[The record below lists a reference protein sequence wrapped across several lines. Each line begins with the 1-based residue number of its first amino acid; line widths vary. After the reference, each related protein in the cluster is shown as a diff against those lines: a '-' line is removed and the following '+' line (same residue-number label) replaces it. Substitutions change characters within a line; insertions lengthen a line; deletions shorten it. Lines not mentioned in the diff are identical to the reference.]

1 MENNKFFVKPKT
13 KKKKLKKAR
22 RENIVVYKEL
32 VISIIIVIVIFAT
45 NYITENFTQETI
57 VTVSQSLGQI
67 KEKLEKEGEDIL
79 ENVNQTQAKWNGA
92 RNKLAYY
99 IEHDELEKIET
110 ELIAMTGYIEQEEYA
125 EAVASIEKTKY
136 ILEHLQEKEKLSLI
150 NIF

>member
-1 MENNKFFVKPKT
+1 MENNKSFVKQKI
-13 KKKKLKKAR
+13 KKKRVR
-22 RENIVVYKEL
+22 REKIVVHKEL
-32 VISIIIVIVIFAT
+32 IISIIIVIVIFVT
-45 NYITENFTQETI
+45 NYMTENYTQETI
-57 VTVSQSLGQI
+57 VSISQSLEQV
-67 KEKLEKEGEDIL
+67 KEKIEEGQEEIL
-79 ENVNQTQAKWNGA
+79 QTVNETQQKWNGA

-110 ELIAMTGYIEQEEYA
+110 ELIAVTGYIEQEEYA

>member
-1 MENNKFFVKPKT
+1 M
-13 KKKKLKKAR
+13 
-22 RENIVVYKEL
+22 YKEL
-32 VISIIIVIVIFAT
+32 IISIIIVIVIFVT

-57 VTVSQSLGQI
+57 VAVSQSLEQV
-67 KEKLEKEGEDIL
+67 KEKIEKEETEIQK
-79 ENVNQTQAKWNGA
+79 EVSETQVKWDRA

-125 EAVASIEKTKY
+125 EAIASIEKTKY

>member
-1 MENNKFFVKPKT
+1 M
-13 KKKKLKKAR
+13 
-22 RENIVVYKEL
+22 YKEL
-32 VISIIIVIVIFAT
+32 IISIIIIIVIFVT

-57 VTVSQSLGQI
+57 VTVSQNLQQI
-67 KEKLEKEGEDIL
+67 KKNIEQEEETIL
-79 ENVNQTQAKWNGA
+79 ESVNETQEKWNEA

>member
-1 MENNKFFVKPKT
+1 M
-13 KKKKLKKAR
+13 
-22 RENIVVYKEL
+22 YKEL
-32 VISIIIVIVIFAT
+32 VISIIIVIVILVV

-57 VTVSQSLGQI
+57 VTVSQSLEQV
-67 KEKLEKEGEDIL
+67 KEKIEEGQKNLIENAKETQEKWDR
-79 ENVNQTQAKWNGA
+79 A

-110 ELIAMTGYIEQEEYA
+110 ELMAMTGYIEQEEYA
-125 EAVASIEKTKY
+125 EVVASIEKTKY

>member
-1 MENNKFFVKPKT
+1 MH
-13 KKKKLKKAR
+13 
-22 RENIVVYKEL
+22 KEL
-32 VISIIIVIVIFAT
+32 IISIIIVIVIFVT
-45 NYITENFTQETI
+45 NYMTENYTQETI
-57 VTVSQSLGQI
+57 VSVSQSLEQV
-67 KEKLEKEGEDIL
+67 KEKIEEGQEEIL
-79 ENVNQTQAKWNGA
+79 QTVNETQQKWNGA

-110 ELIAMTGYIEQEEYA
+110 ELIAVTGYIEQEEYA

>member
-1 MENNKFFVKPKT
+1 M
-13 KKKKLKKAR
+13 
-22 RENIVVYKEL
+22 YKEL
-32 VISIIIVIVIFAT
+32 IISIIIIIVIFVT

-57 VTVSQSLGQI
+57 VTVSQNLQQI
-67 KEKLEKEGEDIL
+67 KKNIEQEEKTIL
-79 ENVNQTQAKWNGA
+79 ESVNETQEKWNEA

>member
-13 KKKKLKKAR
+13 KKKKLKNSR
-22 RENIVVYKEL
+22 RENIEVYKEL